1 MKRLIRSSLT
11 VASLLVGLG
20 LSACTDPTEEP
31 SSTVT
36 EGNVFKDARSYRAF
50 LAKIYAGLAVS
61 GQQGPAGNPDLVNL
75 DEGFSQYL
83 RLYWEHQELPT
94 DEAIIA
100 WGDQGLP
107 EMNTQGWS
115 AGNGFVSTMYSRA
128 FYQVALANEFLR
140 QTSDG
145 KLSERGVS
153 NALKA
158 DIQVFR
164 AEARF
169 LRALSYWHLLD
180 LYGPVPV
187 VTEPIVAPPKQ
198 NTRQEVYD
206 FVVGELTAIQADL
219 PAATGAGTYGRATK
233 EAAAML
239 LAKVYLNAEVYTGTA
254 HYGDVITA
262 LTPVL
267 NGPFSLDPNYNHL
280 FRADNNTSP
289 EIIFPII
296 QDGIRTRTWGGMT
309 FIVHASCGGS
319 MANASYGIDG
329 CWWGTRVRPEA
340 YAKFGADPRGSF
352 FYTAGQANNIASI
365 SNFTDGVAA
374 PKFSNKTAAGAD
386 GSNST
391 HVDTDFPM
399 FRLGDA
405 YLMYAEAVVRG
416 GGGSRPTA
424 LGYINALRQR
434 AYGNATGNIVDATM
448 TLPFILDERTR
459 ELLWE
464 GHRRTDLVRFGLFT
478 GNGYIW
484 QWKGGL
490 QPGSSTDGHL
500 NLYPIPAGQLS
511 ANSNLQQ
518 NPGY

>member
-1 MKRLIRSSLT
+1 
-11 VASLLVGLG
+11 
-20 LSACTDPTEEP
+20 
-31 SSTVT
+31 
-36 EGNVFKDARSYRAF
+36 
-50 LAKIYAGLAVS
+50 
-61 GQQGPAGNPDLVNL
+61 
-75 DEGFSQYL
+75 
-83 RLYWEHQELPT
+83 
-94 DEAIIA
+94 
-100 WGDQGLP
+100 
-107 EMNTQGWS
+107 
-115 AGNGFVSTMYSRA
+115 
-128 FYQVALANEFLR
+128 
-140 QTSDG
+140 
-145 KLSERGVS
+145 
-153 NALKA
+153 
-158 DIQVFR
+158 
-164 AEARF
+164 
-169 LRALSYWHLLD
+169 
-180 LYGPVPV
+180 
-187 VTEPIVAPPKQ
+187 
-198 NTRQEVYD
+198 
-206 FVVGELTAIQADL
+206 
-219 PAATGAGTYGRATK
+219 
-233 EAAAML
+233 
-239 LAKVYLNAEVYTGTA
+239 
-254 HYGDVITA
+254 
-262 LTPVL
+262 
-267 NGPFSLDPNYNHL
+267 
-280 FRADNNTSP
+280 
-289 EIIFPII
+289 
-296 QDGIRTRTWGGMT
+296 
-309 FIVHASCGGS
+309 